1 MGIALPF
8 LPKRTA
14 LEEQGVLEP
23 RVSMLEQEDD
33 VIEEDEEDR

>member
-14 LEEQGVLEP
+14 LEEQGAIEP
-23 RVSMLEQEDD
+23 RVSMLEQEEDD
-33 VIEEDEEDR
+33 GEE